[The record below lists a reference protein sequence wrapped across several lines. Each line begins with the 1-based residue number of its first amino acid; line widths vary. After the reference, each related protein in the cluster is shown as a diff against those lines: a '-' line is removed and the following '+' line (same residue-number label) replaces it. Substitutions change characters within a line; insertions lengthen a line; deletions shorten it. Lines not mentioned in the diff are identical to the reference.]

1 MSGSATIPAS
11 ISSCDAALSASL
23 ADNASAGAVIKAA
36 RTETVTSALETI
48 ASSGGYV
55 ANASGIL
62 DVVGSGG
69 YVTSSAALDLV
80 DSGGYI
86 TSSGATTLVNG
97 IISSGGY
104 TTSAYVSSYVASAL
118 APADSGGSGGS
129 GGAS

>member
-55 ANASGIL
+55 AAASGIL
-62 DVVGSGG
+62 DVVSSGG
-69 YVTSSAALDLV
+69 YVTS
-80 DSGGYI
+80 GGVATI
-86 TSSGATTLVNG
+86 TGA

-104 TTSAYVSSYVASAL
+104 ATSAYVSSYVASAL
-118 APADSGGSGGS
+118 APADSGGSA
-129 GGAS
+129 GAS